1 MIALVSILIPAY
13 NAENSLAETIE
24 SALAQT
30 WTRTE
35 IIVLDDGSK
44 DRTAEVARR
53 FEPRVK
59 VVSMPNQGAAG
70 ARNQLF
76 RLSQGDYIQWLDA
89 DDLLAPD
96 KIERQ
101 LEALSSLEDKR
112 VLLSSPWAQFY
123 FRTQHAYFRPDSL
136 WQDLTARD
144 WLLHKM
150 GENLYTQTATWLTS
164 RELAEAAGPW
174 DTRVLSDDDGEYFC
188 RVLLAA
194 GRTHFVP
201 DAKVYYRTS
210 ASSRLSYVGSS
221 DRKKDA
227 LVVSMKLHVQYL
239 RSLEESERV
248 REACLTYLRNWFLV
262 FYPERP
268 DLVAELQQL
277 AIDLDGKLEEPV
289 LRWKYAWIKPIFGWK
304 AAKWAQFRLPELKSS
319 WRGHC
324 DRALYR
330 LVGERAVVSNGRV

>member
-13 NAENSLAETIE
+13 NAENTLAETIE

-30 WTRTE
+30 WRRTE
-35 IIVLDDGSK
+35 IIVLDDGSR

-76 RLSQGDYIQWLDA
+76 RLSKGDYIQWLDA

-101 LEALSSLEDKR
+101 LAALNGSHDKR
-112 VLLSSPWAQFY
+112 VLLASPWAPFF
-123 FRTQHAYFRPDSL
+123 FRMRHAHFTPDSL
-136 WQDLTARD
+136 WQSLTALD

-221 DRKKDA
+221 DRKKNA
-227 LVVSMKLHVQYL
+227 LLVSMKLHVQYL

-268 DLVAELQQL
+268 DLVAELQKL
-277 AIDLDGKLEEPV
+277 AVELEGSLDAPA
-289 LRWKYAWIKPIFGWK
+289 LRWKYAWIRPVFGWK
-304 AAKWAQFRLPELKSS
+304 AAKWAQLRLPEFKSS
-319 WRGHC
+319 CLRSC
-324 DRALYR
+324 DRTLYR
-330 LVGERAVVSNGRV
+330 LAGERAVVNGRV